1 MSARGER
8 CPEGGGARVLG
19 GPFALHDRDNR
30 QSLVR
35 QGIGLHVTQDGNREQ
50 SRRPHWPI
58 GLLEPA
64 GEAGRRD
71 DIAAAPDA

>member
-30 QSLVR
+30 QLLVR
-35 QGIGLHVTQDGNREQ
+35 QAIGLHVTQDGNREQ

-64 GEAGRRD
+64 GEAGGRD